1 MISLLGFLDS
11 SRKYKHSIPFFGFTK
26 FYKVMIWSGPITCDE
41 IDKRMTAW
49 FGSGLWWDLARR
61 GDYCHRG
68 NPPTSPQWAE
78 HNFKIQTNKI
88 KNIEHWLLCWTLFII
103 TFLLITPLYVVNC
116 PHKLFKTDC
125 LLMTVNWVLWSYRM
139 SSLEQIDRMLLG
151 ELLLLPLPHLL
162 PLLLLHHQPSC
173 FLQLKKLLKVWWMTL
188 DHRCLSLC
196 LKQRC

>member
-1 MISLLGFLDS
+1 MIWLRALVGLGSTGGLLSPREPTNQSPVSRTQFQNTNQQNIKYKTLISLLD
-11 SRKYKHSIPFFGFTK
+11 P
-26 FYKVMIWSGPITCDE
+26 
-41 IDKRMTAW
+41 
-49 FGSGLWWDLARR
+49 
-61 GDYCHRG
+61 
-68 NPPTSPQWAE
+68 
-78 HNFKIQTNKI
+78 
-88 KNIEHWLLCWTLFII
+88 FII
-103 TFLLITPLYVVNC
+103 TFLLIIPLCVVNC

-188 DHRCLSLC
+188 DHRCLPLC